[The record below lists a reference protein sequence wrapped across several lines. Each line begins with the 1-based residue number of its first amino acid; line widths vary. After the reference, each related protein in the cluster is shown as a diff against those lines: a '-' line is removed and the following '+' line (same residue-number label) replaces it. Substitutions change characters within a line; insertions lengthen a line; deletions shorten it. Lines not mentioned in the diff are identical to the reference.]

1 MWRSL
6 LANKLIGVIEEEH
19 MSDFTIRFFCFV
31 RRPKAIVTS
40 SYFVRSYVPITTT
53 IIIMV
58 SKLYEMTIIVIIITF
73 IILYAHSYYIFL
85 GKLCVV

>member
-40 SYFVRSYVPITTT
+40 SYFVRSYVPITT
-53 IIIMV
+53 IRIMV

-73 IILYAHSYYIFL
+73 IFLYAHSYYIYIFR
-85 GKLCVV
+85 